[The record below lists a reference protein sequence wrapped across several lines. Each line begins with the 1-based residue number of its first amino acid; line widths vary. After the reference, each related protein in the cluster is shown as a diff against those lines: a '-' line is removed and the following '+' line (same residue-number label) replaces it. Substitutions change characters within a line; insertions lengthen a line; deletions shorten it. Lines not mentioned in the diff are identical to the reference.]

1 MRRAGGHA
9 GLSRLNPPAGHE
21 GGGPAHGGPVSVV
34 EHCRRSHTG
43 TAGRGAD
50 RRAAG
55 PAGQTPAS
63 FSLPESRTAAYCGAK
78 GTRWPIDE
86 RCWAQKHECR
96 ARANSR
102 FLKLG
107 GGRKGALDG
116 AAFCPPTLC
125 NGTPTDRRAMYRRRA
140 AAAAAHIA
148 SATHPWLGQHSLRL
162 PALKPVSLLCSSCLG
177 GAQAEATAS
186 QVTAGGRPPAAAA
199 NPCYFR
205 PTLGCTCRA
214 SVTCCARISMLLT

>member
-1 MRRAGGHA
+1 
-9 GLSRLNPPAGHE
+9 
-21 GGGPAHGGPVSVV
+21 VSVG

-43 TAGRGAD
+43 TAGRRAD

-78 GTRWPIDE
+78 GTRWPIDD

-102 FLKLG
+102 FSWQVFKTW
-107 GGRKGALDG
+107 RREESALDG

-140 AAAAAHIA
+140 AAAAAHVA

-177 GAQAEATAS
+177 GAQAEATAP

-199 NPCYFR
+199 NRCYFR
-205 PTLGCTCRA
+205 PTLGCSPA
-214 SVTCCARISMLLT
+214 GLL